1 MQKSQVY
8 MALVY
13 IIAVETKIVLY
24 FHPCILETLYLRTC
38 IHQALVYIIVVKQK
52 AYCNLWQK
60 FSSFLFE
67 PSSQSLCSLIFI
79 YKRCLNF
86 TADILPTLKCLL
98 AAKQLLKTLCIF
110 FIIDSPLKHHVSDG
124 CKSLAKKSECKVK
137 CVLEVILKRE
147 TPNPL

>member
-52 AYCNLWQK
+52 VYCNLWQK
-60 FSSFLFE
+60 F
-67 PSSQSLCSLIFI
+67 
-79 YKRCLNF
+79 
-86 TADILPTLKCLL
+86 L

-124 CKSLAKKSECKVK
+124 RKSLAKKSECKVK